1 MTRLSPLVFFGT
13 EKFSAKILKALLQSR
28 FEVEAVI
35 TKPDTAR
42 GRGQQKKPT
51 DVKKLAL
58 KSGIKVFEITN
69 KEGLRQAVRKTSC
82 QTGVLASFGKIIPED
97 VITAFRNGII
107 NVHPSLLPLHRG
119 PAPIES
125 TILNGDKETGVS
137 IMLLANEVDVGDVY
151 AQTSLALTGRE
162 RASELYSK
170 LADMGAD
177 VLMTTL
183 SNIETGALA
192 TAQNHQKA
200 TFSKMVT
207 KADGVLNPE
216 LHSATELERRIRAYD
231 IWPKSRLDYMGKDII
246 VLSAQAG
253 TQPTSKI
260 SVSCKDGSYLNIE
273 TVLSPNGKPTTAQQF
288 VNNFLTK

>member
-1 MTRLSPLVFFGT
+1 MRKLSPLVFFGT
-13 EKFSAKILKALLQSR
+13 EKFSAKILRALLQSR

-51 DVKKLAL
+51 DVKNLAL
-58 KSGIKVFEITN
+58 ESGIKVFEITN
-69 KEGLRQAVRKTSC
+69 KEELRQAIKKTSC

-97 VITAFRNGII
+97 VIAAFRNGII

-119 PAPIES
+119 PTPIES
-125 TILNGDKETGVS
+125 AILNGDEETGVS
-137 IMLLANEVDVGDVY
+137 IMLLANEVDAGDVY
-151 AQTSLALTGRE
+151 AQTRLALTGRE
-162 RASELYSK
+162 RASELHNT
-170 LADMGAD
+170 LADIGSD
-177 VLMTTL
+177 VLITTL
-183 SNIETGALA
+183 SNIEAGALA
-192 TAQNHQKA
+192 TEQNHQRA

-207 KADGVLNPE
+207 KDDGILHPE
-216 LHSATELERRIRAYD
+216 LYSATELERRIRAYD
-231 IWPKSRLDYMGKDII
+231 MWPRSRLYYMGKAII

-253 TQPTSKI
+253 TSPASKI

-288 VNNFLTK
+288 VNNFLAK